1 MNTIPILQK
10 AIDIIHE
17 IAADEGGGLAA
28 KHLSLSL
35 GIAPATTYRIL
46 RTLAGNDW
54 LRETRRGEFQL
65 AFGLARVTRS
75 YARVEHALSLLRRP
89 LRELTERTGLSA
101 KVSIREG
108 MQVVTALRAESRR
121 PNSIS
126 SPIGSRMHLLDSGS
140 VGVSLMARL
149 PKNEVMRI
157 LKSTT
162 NAGVAEE
169 LVLRKSPPPKRPVT
183 AARLARAIRDS
194 RNVGRPAIDRFGVRR
209 ADHCG
214 VAGGFFGRTP
224 ATRMPARTQGLRR
237 ANADGAK
244 GRWRIFGLSIAV
256 LISSAFS
263 RKLQPSPIW

>member
-169 LVLRKSPPPKRPVT
+169 LVLREI
-183 AARLARAIRDS
+183 AAAKK
-194 RNVGRPAIDRFGVRR
+194 
-209 ADHCG
+209 
-214 VAGGFFGRTP
+214 AGY
-224 ATRMPARTQGLRR
+224 
-237 ANADGAK
+237 
-244 GRWRIFGLSIAV
+244 
-256 LISSAFS
+256 SSAFGTRNPAIHAMS
-263 RKLQPSPIW
+263 VALPLTGSESAALTIVGWPEDFSDARRQRECLRALKDCAAQMQMALKGDGASSVSPSPF